1 MSGIAMGTEAWIWMG
16 AWALVMVGVVWLL
29 VRQPRHASHDDPAEI
44 LRDRFARG
52 EISEE
57 ELRRAL
63 AALDDDPPVPAAGAA
78 RHRAARH
85 ARHGQEARHD

>member
-1 MSGIAMGTEAWIWMG
+1 MAGISLGIEAWAWMG
-16 AWALVMVGVVWLL
+16 AWALLMALVVLFL
-29 VRQPRHASHDDPAEI
+29 VREPRHARHDDPAEI

-57 ELRRAL
+57 EFRRAV
-63 AALDDDPPVPAAGAA
+63 AALDDDTPPAAAA
-78 RHRAARH
+78 RHH